1 MNRREQLYRE
11 LAVMEREHPTTR
23 VRVPADVLP
32 FIARYRKWN
41 VEVFLVLTLNGAH
54 EVLRVREVSRGIV
67 NRTLVHPREVY
78 RGAIR
83 DNAVSI
89 VAAHNHPSGSVEPS
103 GEDRE
108 VTRRLAAAG
117 ETVGIRLLDHVIVS
131 TQGYYSFLEQGEL

>member
-1 MNRREQLYRE
+1 MTRREALYRE

-32 FIARYRKWN
+32 FVARYRKRS
-41 VEVFLVLTLNGAH
+41 VEVFVVLALNGAS
-54 EVLRVREVSRGIV
+54 EVIRVRQVSRGLV

-83 DNAVSI
+83 DNAAAI
-89 VAAHNHPSGSVEPS
+89 VVAHNHPSGSVEPS

-131 TQGYYSFLEQGEL
+131 TRGYYSFLEQGEL

>member
-1 MNRREQLYRE
+1 MNRREALYRE

-32 FIARYRKWN
+32 FVARYRKRSS
-41 VEVFLVLTLNGAH
+41 EVFLVLALNGAS
-54 EVLRVREVSRGIV
+54 EVIRVRVVSRGLV

-89 VAAHNHPSGSVEPS
+89 VAAHNHPSGSLEPS

-117 ETVGIRLLDHVIVS
+117 ATVGIRLLDHVIVS
-131 TQGYYSFLEQGEL
+131 NRGYYSFLEQGEL